1 MIDTDPVQEEGTM
14 GTLWGREPAMIVAFI
29 QAILVLAVTFGLQL
43 TPEQTAAILAVS
55 ALALGLITRSQV
67 SPA

>member
-1 MIDTDPVQEEGTM
+1 M

-29 QAILVLAVTFGLQL
+29 QAILVLAVTFGLNLDQD
-43 TPEQTAAILAVS
+43 QTAAILAVA

-67 SPA
+67 SPTAK